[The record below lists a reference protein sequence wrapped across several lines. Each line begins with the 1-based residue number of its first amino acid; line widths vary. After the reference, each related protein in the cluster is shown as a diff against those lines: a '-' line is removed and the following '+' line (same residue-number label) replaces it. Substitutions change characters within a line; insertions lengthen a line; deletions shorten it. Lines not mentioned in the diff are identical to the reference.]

1 MHLVPS
7 CNSLRVPLAIFCI
20 ALCCSAKS
28 LAGQLKPYVAE
39 YKSVV
44 SGFSVDLHREFA
56 QHGTQYT
63 VSMNMKKLFF
73 GIKEKCDFEI
83 DQNSLVKAIS
93 YSHIRSGASNRHNTH
108 LQFDWS
114 TRQVRDLLIKNHK
127 PLSVDFPTYDK
138 LSYQPQFRLDLIT
151 RPLAQRYEY
160 RLASYKRVKLY
171 AYNFVAEETID
182 TPLGKLRT
190 LKFKRDRGAKK
201 RQNFIW
207 FAKDWDYLV
216 ARIDYIDKP
225 GDKPD
230 RLLIQSATIDGKRVV
245 GL

>member
-1 MHLVPS
+1 MPISH
-7 CNSLRVPLAIFCI
+7 SLRIPLVAFCI
-20 ALCCSAKS
+20 ALCCCTKT
-28 LAGQLKPYVAE
+28 LAGELKPYVAQ

-56 QHGTQYT
+56 RDGAQYS
-63 VSMNMKKLFF
+63 VSMKMKKLFF
-73 GIKEKCDFEI
+73 GIKENSDFEI
-83 DQNSLVKAIS
+83 DQDGIVKAIS

-114 TRQVRDLLIKNHK
+114 ANHVSDLLIKNHV
-127 PLSVDFPTYDK
+127 PLNVDFPTYDK

-151 RPLAQRYEY
+151 KPLAQRYEY
-160 RLASYKRVKLY
+160 QLASYKRVKLY
-171 AYNFVAEETID
+171 AYDFVAEETIE

-190 LKFKRDRGAKK
+190 LKFERDHGAKK
-201 RQNFIW
+201 RENFIW

-225 GDKPD
+225 GSKPD
-230 RLLIQSATIDGKRVV
+230 RLLIQSATIEGKPVA